1 MANILNSLS
10 RVKQGDIVLSVR
22 DIKKTFIEG
31 GQPLHIL
38 RGGGFDLHR
47 GEIIALVGQ
56 SGCGKS
62 TLLQCVGLLD
72 KPSGGSIVIGGAPVH
87 KMDEDMR
94 TKIRRNKIGF
104 VYQKHNL
111 LSDFT
116 ALENVELDEENIES
130 LGRGNLIDALYKKV
144 SRPKLIKP
152 TYLIKHPIDLSPL
165 ARANDDNKQI
175 TDRFQLVVNGQEI
188 INGYSEL
195 VDAKEQEARLI
206 EQSKLKAGGDEEAMS
221 IDEEY
226 IKAMEYGM
234 PPISGWGLGVDRFM
248 QFLTNVDNIRD
259 VVLYPL
265 MRPRDMQ

>member
-10 RVKQGDIVLSVR
+10 RVNRGDVVLSVR

-56 SGCGKS
+56 SGSGKS

-72 KPSGGSIVIGGAPVH
+72 KPSAGSILVNGAAVQ
-87 KMDEDMR
+87 KMDEDLR

-116 ALENVELDEENIES
+116 ALENVVLPMLANGIGE
-130 LGRGNLIDALYKKV
+130 DAAN
-144 SRPKLIKP
+144 
-152 TYLIKHPIDLSPL
+152 
-165 ARANDDNKQI
+165 ARAAKLLRAVNVAHRASHRPSEMSGGEQQRVAVARALANNPEILLADEPTGSLDPQHASVVFDMILDLVRKNKMAMLFVTHDMNLASRADRKI
-175 TDRFQLVVNGQEI
+175 TINNGI
-188 INGYSEL
+188 IE
-195 VDAKEQEARLI
+195 
-206 EQSKLKAGGDEEAMS
+206 
-221 IDEEY
+221 
-226 IKAMEYGM
+226 
-234 PPISGWGLGVDRFM
+234 
-248 QFLTNVDNIRD
+248 
-259 VVLYPL
+259 
-265 MRPRDMQ
+265 